1 MSLTNSDTRSQTK
14 QIVYK
19 VYTFL
24 KQLSTQPNLTAD
36 FFKNTQIRTAEACG
50 LSERTVRRI
59 CSEAKEKTEEST
71 SVMLFKSPRKGYKR
85 AKIVS
90 EIDDFDS
97 DVVRRTV
104 HEFYDRGEY
113 PTAQLILNALRQKIN
128 YSGCLRS
135 MQYLLKNLKFSYKKC
150 NDGRKFLMERNDIVA
165 LRCKFLREIC
175 TLRGMKDDRPVVYI
189 DETWVNQNH
198 SRSMIWQNEHGTE
211 GLKVPTGKGGR
222 LIVCHAGCAR
232 YGFIQ
237 GSKLVFRSNTGN
249 TADYHS
255 QMNAEVFKKW
265 FIELL
270 NNLEEPSVLV
280 MDNAS
285 YHSTLVENH
294 PKSNWKKSDVQ
305 KWLNEKNIEF
315 HPLETL
321 AELHQKVKALIPRQK
336 KYLLDQIAL
345 EKGHEV
351 IRLPPYHCQYNA
363 IELIWAQVKGQVA
376 KKNNTFKMV
385 DIERLTHE
393 ALDAVT
399 KEDWENCVRHAEKI
413 QDSDNRKEILR
424 DTLIEPVVL
433 TILPDDS
440 DCSDEE
446 SDIEQLE

>member
-1 MSLTNSDTRSQTK
+1 MSVSNSDTRSQTK

-24 KQLSTQPNLTAD
+24 KQLSTRPDLSAD

-59 CSEAKEKTEEST
+59 CSEAKCKAEDST
-71 SVMLFKSPRKGYKR
+71 SVMVFRSPRKGYKR

-90 EIDDFDS
+90 ELNDFDS

-113 PTAQLILNALRQKIN
+113 PTTQLILNALRQKIN

-135 MQYLLKNLKFSYKKC
+135 MQYLLRNLKFSHKKC
-150 NDGRKFLMERNDIVA
+150 NDGRKFFMEKNDIVA

-175 TLRGMKDDRPVVYI
+175 ALREMKDDRPIVYI
-189 DETWVNQNH
+189 DETRVNQNH
-198 SRSMIWQNEHGTE
+198 SESMIWQNEYGTK
-211 GLKVPTGKGGR
+211 GLKGKGSNKV
-222 LIVCHAGCAR
+222 IVYHAGCAR

-237 GSKLVFRSNTGN
+237 GSKLVFRSNILGN

-255 QMNAEVFKKW
+255 QLNAEMFKNW

-280 MDNAS
+280 MGNAS
-285 YHSTLVENH
+285 YHSLLVENH
-294 PKSNWKKSDVQ
+294 PKSNWRKSDIQ
-305 KWLNEKNIEF
+305 KWLSEKNIEF

-321 AELHQKVKALIPRQK
+321 PELHQKVKALIPRQK

-345 EKGHEV
+345 EKNHEV
-351 IRLPPYHCQYNA
+351 IHLPPRHCQYNA
-363 IELIWAQVKGQVA
+363 IELIWAQVKRQVA
-376 KKNNTFKMV
+376 KNNNTFKMV
-385 DIERLTHE
+385 DVERLTHE

-399 KEDWENCVRHAEKI
+399 KEDWENCVRHTEKL
-413 QDSDNRKEILR
+413 QESDHRKEILR
-424 DTLIEPVVL
+424 DALMEPVVL
-433 TILPDDS
+433 SILPDNS
-440 DCSDEE
+440 DYSDDE
-446 SDIEQLE
+446 SEIEQLE